1 MAVRA
6 SCFGKLP
13 IYADFIRHNAGTP
26 ELETLDQWFQEG
38 FTIARQTIGRGWDDE
53 FSQSPPCRFLFVSPT
68 TGRLTVGVLVP
79 GVDRP
84 GRRYPFLIFS
94 VPEVSAF
101 GREAVLAPLM
111 FNDFLKVAQETALGG
126 WKGLDLRTYLSK
138 VDALS
143 TKGSLDTARRVYSE
157 YIATKTAKDV
167 WGALGAFEDPRKYAI
182 AQNLSTAVTPMKN
195 GQSRLP
201 QALRFPMGPEVESA
215 MWLDLTLRFAGRAAL
230 PPLMFWSDKA
240 TTLLFNELNPKF
252 FVPMIRPDRKTD
264 AVCDLAKDGA
274 EQPGF
279 ADKAKQR
286 WTISLDDPTIPVK
299 EMLRRLTGRDL

>member
-1 MAVRA
+1 MAARA

-13 IYADFIRHNAGTP
+13 IYADFIRHNAGVP
-26 ELETLDQWFQEG
+26 ELESLDQWFQEG
-38 FTIARQTIGRGWDDE
+38 FTIARQTIGRGWDEE
-53 FSQSPPCRFLFVSPT
+53 FAQSPPCRFLFVSPT

-84 GRRYPFLIFS
+84 GRKYPFLIFS
-94 VPEVSAF
+94 LPEVSAF
-101 GREAVLAPLM
+101 GREAVFAPLI
-111 FNDFLKVAQETALGG
+111 FSDFLQLAQDMALTG
-126 WKGLDLRTYLSK
+126 WKGLDLRTYLAK

-143 TKGSLDTARRVYSE
+143 TKGSLDAARRVYSD
-157 YIATKTAKDV
+157 YLASKTAQDV
-167 WGALGAFEDPRKYAI
+167 WGAFGAFDDPRKYAI
-182 AQNLSTAVTPMKN
+182 AQNLSTVVTPMRS

-201 QALRFPMGPEVESA
+201 TALRFPMAPGIESA
-215 MWLDLTLRFAGRAAL
+215 MWLDLTLRFAGRSAL
-230 PPLMFWSDKA
+230 PPLMLWSSSA

-264 AVCDLAKDGA
+264 AVSDLAKDGT
-274 EQPGF
+274 ETPGF
-279 ADKAKQR
+279 AEKAKQR